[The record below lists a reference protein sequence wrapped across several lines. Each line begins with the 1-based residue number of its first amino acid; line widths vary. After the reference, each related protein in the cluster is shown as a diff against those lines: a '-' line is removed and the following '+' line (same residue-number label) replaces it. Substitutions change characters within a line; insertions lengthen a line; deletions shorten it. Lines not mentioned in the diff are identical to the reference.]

1 MANLGR
7 TKIPVKKL
15 NKVTPATVKSKR
27 LCSRAVILA
36 TGSKRMVAIETVP
49 LTPEKVKRVALF
61 QIFFNGRLVRQDLWA
76 KTALIITKR
85 MPNIVAVKRTI
96 ARSIQR
102 LS

>member
-1 MANLGR
+1 MASLGR

-27 LCSRAVILA
+27 LCSKAVILA

-49 LTPEKVKRVALF
+49 LTPEKVKRVAPF
-61 QIFFNGRLVRQDLWA
+61 QIFFSDRLALQALWA
-76 KTALIITKR
+76 NTALIITKR
-85 MPNIVAVKRTI
+85 MPNMVAVKRTI